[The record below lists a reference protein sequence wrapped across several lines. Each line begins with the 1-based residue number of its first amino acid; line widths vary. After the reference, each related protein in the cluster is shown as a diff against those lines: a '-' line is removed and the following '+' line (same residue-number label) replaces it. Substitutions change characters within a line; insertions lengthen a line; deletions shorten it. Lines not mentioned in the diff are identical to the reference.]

1 MKGKK
6 RKNPDS
12 IITKRIQELMGSLT
26 QTEFAEKIHS
36 SPPAISR
43 IISGEEPSLNVL
55 RDISKYCGVSV
66 DWVLGISNKKN
77 ITGYSTFEEDRPTTY
92 SDVIA
97 TLIRM
102 AQNESIEIMRL
113 EDEPQGYNPIPYMQ
127 KADFSDYIKIK
138 DHFVGDLVISADS
151 LLKNNPETIDSW
163 LKKVVEDYDDPILHW
178 DQSCEA
184 TYLAYRNYK
193 SSLNILK
200 SIIEEEENKK

>member
-1 MKGKK
+1 MKGSKK
-6 RKNPDS
+6 RYPDS
-12 IITKRIQELMGSLT
+12 IIVKRIKELMGGMT

-36 SPPAISR
+36 SQPAISR

-55 RDISKYCGVSV
+55 RDISKYCSVSV
-66 DWVLGISNKKN
+66 DWILGISNKKN
-77 ITGYSTFEEDRPTTY
+77 IIGYSTFEEDRPTTY

-102 AQNESIEIMRL
+102 AKNESIEIMRV
-113 EDEPQGYNPIPYMQ
+113 EDESQGYNPYMQ
-127 KADFSDYIKIK
+127 KADFNDYIKIK
-138 DHFVGDLVISADS
+138 DHFVGDLLISADS

-178 DQSCEA
+178 NQSHEA
-184 TYLAYRNYK
+184 TYLAYKNQK

-200 SIIEEEENKK
+200 SITEKEDDKKL